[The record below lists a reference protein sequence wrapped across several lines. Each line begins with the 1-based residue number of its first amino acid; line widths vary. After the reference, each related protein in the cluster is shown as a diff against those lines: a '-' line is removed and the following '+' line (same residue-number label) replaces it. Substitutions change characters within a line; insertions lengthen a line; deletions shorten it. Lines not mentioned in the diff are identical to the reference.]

1 MNKTK
6 ANIIIVVSSILLVVG
21 GFALGAR
28 TTEGTVQNQLKLEC
42 TYPYGKDGFLTN
54 NCYALINMALRNG
67 FKVSHDTVR
76 PDGSVTFTIK

>member
-1 MNKTK
+1 MKKERTI
-6 ANIIIVVSSILLVVG
+6 AVAFIATVALLSFG
-21 GFALGAR
+21 IGRATTNGA
-28 TTEGTVQNQLKLEC
+28 VQNQLKVEC

-54 NCYALINMALRNG
+54 NCYSLINTALRNG

>member
-1 MNKTK
+1 MK
-6 ANIIIVVSSILLVVG
+6 NIKLILITMILVLAS
-21 GFALGAR
+21 F
-28 TTEGTVQNQLKLEC
+28 TIGTRASNNQQVANQLKVEC